1 MSFVVRR
8 RVAMLALAVSGALA
22 GLAHA
27 QAVPGAAP
35 AVAESASAGQGA
47 AGLASPGVAVP
58 APQGDSASA
67 SSGPSA
73 SGESSP
79 MPVAL
84 AVPKASVAQVKG
96 RFETRFPGIEIAAVR
111 ETPFPGL
118 FEVQVGMDLLYS
130 DADVSYV
137 MQGSLI
143 DAQSRIDLTSAR
155 LVELSQV
162 PFDQLPLDKAI
173 KQVKG
178 NGERVLVAFEDPNCG
193 YCKRLHETLSEVDNV
208 TVYTLLYPILSPDSK
223 DKSRNIWCA
232 PDRVAAWRN
241 WMLDGV
247 VPAEA
252 KCETPIEEIAA
263 LGRQMTIRGT
273 PALFFADGSRVNGAM
288 PLTALVE
295 KLDSVHQALAKK

>member
-1 MSFVVRR
+1 MLSVVRR
-8 RVAMLALAVSGALA
+8 YLAPVCVVLFGIAFSGAYAQPVPAQAPSALA
-22 GLAHA
+22 
-27 QAVPGAAP
+27 
-35 AVAESASAGQGA
+35 
-47 AGLASPGVAVP
+47 
-58 APQGDSASA
+58 DI
-67 SSGPSA
+67 
-73 SGESSP
+73 
-79 MPVAL
+79 
-84 AVPKASVAQVKG
+84 KG
-96 RFETRFPGIEIAAVR
+96 RFETRFPGIEITAVR

-143 DAQSRIDLTSAR
+143 DAVSRVDLTSKR
-155 LVELSQV
+155 LADLSQV
-162 PFDQLPLDKAI
+162 PFDELPFHLAI

-193 YCKRLHETLSEVDNV
+193 YCKRLHQTLAEVDNI
-208 TVYTLLYPILSPDSK
+208 TVYTLLYPILSPDSH

-232 PDRVAAWRN
+232 ADRVAAWRN

-247 VPAEA
+247 VPPDAQ
-252 KCETPIEEIAA
+252 CETPVQDILA

-288 PLTALVE
+288 PLEALVE
-295 KLDSVHQALAKK
+295 KLDSVTEALARR